1 MLLIQYAPW
10 RGAFAT
16 MASLLLAQVTPP
28 ATTTAPTPA
37 AFAAVSRDTRPSQTV
52 ERAEDGLFYL
62 SAQLGGQEL
71 RLMLDTGANMT
82 VLSAKDARAA
92 GITSKDLSYDHQL
105 ITAGGTIRAAS
116 TQLDGLEIGGQ
127 RLDHVGVIVTDAE
140 DGVSLLGQ
148 NVLSRLGEVVM
159 QEDRMIIRAAT

>member
-28 ATTTAPTPA
+28 ATTTPTPA
-37 AFAAVSRDTRPSQTV
+37 AFSAVTRDVRSTQTV

-62 SAQLGGQEL
+62 TAQLGGQPV

-92 GITSKDLSYDHQL
+92 GITPKDLSYDHQL
-105 ITAGGTIRAAS
+105 VTAGGTIRAAS

-140 DGVSLLGQ
+140 DGISLLGQ